1 MIQKLK
7 HIILGGVLT
16 GVFAMSALVVM
27 TPATANAAACNDRFL
42 TMPTWY
48 TGLTDGSCRMRPI
61 PKTDEGLRNY
71 VLKIALN
78 IIEILLQVAA
88 YAAVGFIIWG
98 GFKYMIAVGEASK
111 VASAKNTVRNAVAG
125 LLIAIAAVVIVNLI
139 SRNIR

>member
-7 HIILGGVLT
+7 HFILGGVLT

-27 TPATANAAACNDRFL
+27 TPATANAACNDRFL

-48 TGLTDGSCRMRPI
+48 TGLTDGSCKMRPI
-61 PKTDEGLRNY
+61 PKTNDGLRNY

-111 VASAKNTVRNAVAG
+111 VASAKNTVRNAIAG

-139 SRNIR
+139 SRNIG